1 MVCGQRTLRQDPLLR
16 RLLSSLASMLASRL
30 VDVTMDD
37 YGSMLR
43 AYRRPV
49 VDQVL
54 RCQDR
59 SMYIPAL
66 ANAFAGSIAEIPV
79 DHRRRARGEID
90 LR

>member
-1 MVCGQRTLRQDPLLR
+1 MVCGQRISRQDPLLR

-30 VDVTMDD
+30 VGVTMDD

-66 ANAFAGSIAEIPV
+66 QCFCRLDSGDSGRAPTAGCGGLPI
-79 DHRRRARGEID
+79 
-90 LR
+90 